1 MLIYVVRHGE
11 TNANTEGYLQGQSD
25 DSLNENGR
33 RLAVVT
39 GRAMQ
44 GIRFDACI
52 SSPLSRASETAEIIL
67 RESGNGDVTIGF
79 DDRIKEIKMGAWE
92 HRHFRPEAREVD
104 AEQIVLF
111 LTDPFRFAGFPDGE
125 TILQVCHRM
134 QAFLKDL
141 TARDDGRTYLVT
153 THGCALRAMLN
164 GLYDDPSDFW
174 HGHVPYNCAV
184 NVIEAKGGA
193 VKLIDDDHV
202 YYDQKDI
209 VDRYARY

>member
-67 RESGNGDVTIGF
+67 RESGNGDVTIKKL
-79 DDRIKEIKMGAWE
+79 RIPAK
-92 HRHFRPEAREVD
+92 RQPE
-104 AEQIVLF
+104 
-111 LTDPFRFAGFPDGE
+111 
-125 TILQVCHRM
+125 
-134 QAFLKDL
+134 
-141 TARDDGRTYLVT
+141 
-153 THGCALRAMLN
+153 
-164 GLYDDPSDFW
+164 
-174 HGHVPYNCAV
+174 
-184 NVIEAKGGA
+184 
-193 VKLIDDDHV
+193 
-202 YYDQKDI
+202 
-209 VDRYARY
+209 